1 MPTKGQGIVYPDCV
15 GEAAPTVGWGHGK
28 GGREKKCG
36 TRGVRRCVAVATK
49 ATTKTTIYKYIVAKM
64 VNVKEEV

>member
-28 GGREKKCG
+28 GGGERNAALEECG
-36 TRGVRRCVAVATK
+36 DALLLPQKQRQRLQ
-49 ATTKTTIYKYIVAKM
+49 YI
-64 VNVKEEV
+64 NILWQRW